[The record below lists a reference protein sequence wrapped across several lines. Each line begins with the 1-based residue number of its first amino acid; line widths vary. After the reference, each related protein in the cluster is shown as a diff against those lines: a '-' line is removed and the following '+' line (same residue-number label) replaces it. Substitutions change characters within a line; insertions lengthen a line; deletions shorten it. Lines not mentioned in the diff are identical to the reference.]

1 MRTADSGS
9 AWDSITTNAPNTIP
23 RRAGLTVV
31 RILMKIDYNGYNKGN
46 GQTNHLPNQKK
57 ITMAKVEIA
66 SWSELSLMESLLDE
80 FLTKNG
86 KKHSKYYTAKD
97 LYQRVRTA
105 LSQDAEEK

>member
-1 MRTADSGS
+1 MQKDFL
-9 AWDSITTNAPNTIP
+9 NTIF
-23 RRAGLTVV
+23 LSQ
-31 RILMKIDYNGYNKGN
+31 NGN

-86 KKHSKYYTAKD
+86 KKHSKYYTAKE
-97 LYQRVRTA
+97 LYQRVRNG
-105 LSQDAEEK
+105 SC

>member
-1 MRTADSGS
+1 
-9 AWDSITTNAPNTIP
+9 
-23 RRAGLTVV
+23 
-31 RILMKIDYNGYNKGN
+31 
-46 GQTNHLPNQKK
+46 
-57 ITMAKVEIA
+57 MAKVEIA

-105 LSQDAEEK
+105 LSQDAEEKE